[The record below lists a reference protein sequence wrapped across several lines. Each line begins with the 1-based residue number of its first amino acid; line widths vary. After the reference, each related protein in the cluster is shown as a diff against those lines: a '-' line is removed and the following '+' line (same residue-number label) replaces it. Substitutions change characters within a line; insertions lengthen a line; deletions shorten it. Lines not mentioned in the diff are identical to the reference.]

1 MIPRHLAAFCFV
13 LFGAVLMQACGQ
25 GDGQVCQV
33 PGDCAP
39 GLDCLCR
46 VGTGAR
52 GLCRA
57 PGSTMCTTGT
67 DSGPVDAFV
76 APVVDSSIDANVDA
90 NVDAFS
96 VDTGS
101 VDTGSVDTGSVDTGP
116 DANAD
121 AGTDANTIDAGS
133 DASSDANV
141 DANVDAP

>member
-25 GDGQVCQV
+25 GDGQVCQI

-57 PGSTMCTTGT
+57 PGSTMCSSTP

-76 APVVDSSIDANVDA
+76 APVVDASVDA
-90 NVDAFS
+90 NRDANADAFS
-96 VDTGS
+96 VDTGA
-101 VDTGSVDTGSVDTGP
+101 DT
-116 DANAD
+116 NAD
-121 AGTDANTIDAGS
+121 VGTDANTIDAGS
-133 DASSDANV
+133 DGGTDASSDANV

>member
-1 MIPRHLAAFCFV
+1 MIPRPLATFCFV

-33 PGDCAP
+33 LGDCAP
-39 GLDCLCR
+39 GLECLCK
-46 VGTGAR
+46 VGTGER
-52 GLCRA
+52 GLCRP
-57 PGSTMCTTGT
+57 PGSTMCSSGT

-76 APVVDSSIDANVDA
+76 APAVDSSIDANRDANVDA
-90 NVDAFS
+90 FSIDTGAVDAFS
-96 VDTGS
+96 VDTGA
-101 VDTGSVDTGSVDTGP
+101 